1 MNMNAR
7 RRIAWLG
14 LVGLALGWLLT
25 GPAAGAGA
33 EPSAWLEV
41 EVRGLPGDVGPVL
54 LALFNQ
60 GQGFPDEN
68 QALRKA
74 RLTVKD
80 GRCAWRVEGLAPGG
94 YALAFYQD
102 VNQAGRL
109 ETNWLGIPKVPYG
122 FSGRG
127 AILGPPDFAQA
138 RFDLAPGANR
148 QVLDWR

>member
-1 MNMNAR
+1 MEAR
-7 RRIAWLG
+7 RCLAWLG
-14 LVGLALGWLLT
+14 LAGLALALLAA
-25 GPAAGAGA
+25 GPAARAGA

-41 EVRGLPGDVGPVL
+41 EVRGLPNDAGPVL

-60 GQGFPDEN
+60 AQGFPDEN
-68 QALRKA
+68 QALRKT
-74 RLTVKD
+74 RLTVRE

-102 VNQAGRL
+102 LNHAGRL

-127 AILGPPDFAQA
+127 AAMGPPDFAQA
-138 RFDLAPGANR
+138 RFDLAPGGNR

>member
-1 MNMNAR
+1 MGR
-7 RRIAWLG
+7 RNFFCWLG
-14 LVGLALGWLLT
+14 LAGLAGWLLLAW
-25 GPAAGAGA
+25 PAALAGAG
-33 EPSAWLEV
+33 PSAWLEV
-41 EVRGLPGDVGPVL
+41 EVRGLAGDVGPVMV
-54 LALFNQ
+54 ALFNQ
-60 GQGFPDEN
+60 PQSFPDEN

-74 RLTVKD
+74 RLTVRN

-102 VNQAGRL
+102 VNQAGHL

-127 AILGPPDFAQA
+127 AVMGPPDFAQA

>member
-1 MNMNAR
+1 MNLR
-7 RRIAWLG
+7 RWLPGLG
-14 LVGLALGWLLT
+14 LASLALVLLLA
-25 GPAAGAGA
+25 GPVAGAGA

-41 EVRGLPGDVGPVL
+41 EVRGLPGGAAPVL

-60 GQGFPDEN
+60 AQGFPDEN

-102 VNQAGRL
+102 INQAGHL

-127 AILGPPDFAQA
+127 AAMGPPDFAQA

-148 QVLDWR
+148 QILDWR